1 MVPELTLLYPGIH
14 KIQYQIRARLAILI
28 CYSPGWSTDSV
39 CSCVESYSKMWFY
52 YGATDSVTVYL
63 HVIQCYSRG
72 ADNFS
77 TLKQQPPTCLYG
89 STTMQM
95 VNVRHCSCQWVA
107 NHVQLLIANCNSSQ
121 WSKHIVDRHNS
132 SSGPMQWW
140 SLPHVPP
147 VLSYYSI
154 SDVQLHL
161 TGWYTFWY
169 IHYSNCAVNFYISLA
184 AETTA
189 STSVWGHSSLDASWT
204 HALAY

>member
-1 MVPELTLLYPGIH
+1 MILLWSHRFCNCLSACDTVLFQRGRQFQHAQTATPNLSVWIHNHADGECQTLQLSVGI
-14 KIQYQIRARLAILI
+14 
-28 CYSPGWSTDSV
+28 
-39 CSCVESYSKMWFY
+39 
-52 YGATDSVTVYL
+52 
-63 HVIQCYSRG
+63 
-72 ADNFS
+72 
-77 TLKQQPPTCLYG
+77 
-89 STTMQM
+89 
-95 VNVRHCSCQWVA
+95 A

-161 TGWYTFWY
+161 TGWYTLWY
-169 IHYSNCAVNFYISLA
+169 IHYSNCTVKFYISLA

-204 HALAY
+204 HALTY